1 MGELTFLDLRMTRFN
16 HLICKGIPIVNVFRY
31 DVCISKVIFM
41 YEIKMRK

>member
-31 DVCISKVIFM
+31 DVCISKVILCM
-41 YEIKMRK
+41 KLK